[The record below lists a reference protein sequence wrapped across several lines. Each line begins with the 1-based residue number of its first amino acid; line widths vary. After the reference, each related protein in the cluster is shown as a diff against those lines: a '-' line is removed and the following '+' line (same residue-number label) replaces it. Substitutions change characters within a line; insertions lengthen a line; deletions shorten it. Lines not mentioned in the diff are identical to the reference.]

1 MGARLR
7 ELVATLAN
15 MAQAALCGLEMLGA
29 VWEVADE
36 PP

>member
-15 MAQAALCGLEMLGA
+15 MAQAALGALCALG
-29 VWEVADE
+29 EVADE

>member
-1 MGARLR
+1 MCARLR

-15 MAQAALCGLEMLGA
+15 MAQAALFGLAAPG
-29 VWEVADE
+29 EVADE